1 MNRFGDSSASM
12 RDASDGPPAWLA
24 WLLLSLI
31 VLASAVLVAPV
42 LAADVTLSWI
52 ANTEADLAGYKIYQS
67 TISGQYGAPVAT
79 VGKVTTQ
86 TLTLPTLTV
95 DQTYFWTITAYDLAG
110 NESGKS
116 AEVSKLVAGVPAVT
130 KPGTPVLTVAAKE
143 TELLVAWEPVS
154 DGAGGTAKI
163 DIRLGSPTDHWGLMV
178 SQSCPSSPCRIAGL
192 TGGTA
197 YQVAAVAYR
206 AETAGN
212 AFGAISAPVL
222 VTTLTPDLPPAQPQG
237 LQVVSAT
244 AERVVIVASAKDC
257 RRVTTS
263 TVGSTASQQQR
274 IVTCV
279 TAGLK

>member
-1 MNRFGDSSASM
+1 MY
-12 RDASDGPPAWLA
+12 
-24 WLLLSLI
+24 LSRLSVWAVLCL
-31 VLASAVLVAPV
+31 VLASASSY
-42 LAADVTLSWI
+42 AADVTLSWI
-52 ANTEADLAGYKIYQS
+52 ANTESDLAGYKIYQS

-86 TLTLPTLTV
+86 TLTLPALTA

-116 AEVSKLVAGVPAVT
+116 VEVSKLVAGVPAVT

-154 DGAGGTAKI
+154 DGVGGTAKI

-178 SQSCPSSPCRIAGL
+178 SQACPSSPCRIAGL

-212 AFGAISAPVL
+212 VFGVISTPVL
-222 VTTLTPDLPPAQPQG
+222 VTTLTPDLPPATPQG

-244 AERVVIVASAKDC
+244 VERVVVVASAKDC
-257 RRVTTS
+257 RRVLTTG
-263 TVGSTASQQQR
+263 VGTTAQQQVR
-274 IVTCV
+274 TVTCV
-279 TAGLK
+279 R

>member
-1 MNRFGDSSASM
+1 M
-12 RDASDGPPAWLA
+12 RIVV
-24 WLLLSLI
+24 LLLSLLLTT
-31 VLASAVLVAPV
+31 VPAAM
-42 LAADVTLSWI
+42 AADVTLSWI
-52 ANTEADLAGYKIYQS
+52 ANTESDLAGYKIYQS

-79 VGKVTTQ
+79 VGKITTQ

-116 AEVSKLVAGVPAVT
+116 AEASKFIAGVPAVT

-154 DGAGGTAKI
+154 DGAGGTAKV

-178 SQSCPSSPCRIAGL
+178 SQACPSSPCRITGL

-197 YQVAAVAYR
+197 YQVAGVAYR
-206 AETAGN
+206 ADTAGN
-212 AFGAISAPVL
+212 VFGAISAPVL
-222 VTTLTPDLPPAQPQG
+222 VTTLTPDLPPAPPQG

-263 TVGSTASQQQR
+263 IVGSTSAQQMR
-274 IVTCV
+274 TVVCV
-279 TAGLK
+279 R